1 MIQLDI
7 SIHTGF
13 VNHCCFYNSTIVK
26 VSHDKTLTIV

>member
-1 MIQLDI
+1 MMRLDV

-13 VNHCCFYNSTIVK
+13 VNRCFDNNKIVK